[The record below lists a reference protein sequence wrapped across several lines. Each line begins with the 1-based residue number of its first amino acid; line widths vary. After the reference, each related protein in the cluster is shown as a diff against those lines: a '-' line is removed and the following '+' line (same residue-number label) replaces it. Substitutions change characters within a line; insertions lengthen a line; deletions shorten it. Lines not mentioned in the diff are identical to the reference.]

1 MHRRRLSRRPCRFG
15 RQVPRPPLAQHLTGT
30 LPMPRY
36 RFCCPLEPWAGMHR
50 PPTGPRCATSG
61 IWAGHLSRRRQ
72 QPFADDGRPSPT
84 RPRSGTANG
93 VSRQGAERSSRTCVR
108 RSGPASPRGNRAIAS
123 GNAAQH
129 ANGQAPCRPGAGLR
143 GRAEAAEQAARA
155 GAPATL
161 PTGMAE
167 RQWALAVDRRIAV
180 SPLGVSACR
189 PRRTT
194 NEVPEA
200 NAPAAPGEGR
210 RSGETFDLTIR
221 SHILGPCDTHYHSPE
236 SCSHP

>member
-1 MHRRRLSRRPCRFG
+1 MHRCRLSRRPCRFG
-15 RQVPRPPLAQHLTGT
+15 RRVPRPPLAQHLAGT

-108 RSGPASPRGNRAIAS
+108 RSGPASPRGNRAIAN

-143 GRAEAAEQAARA
+143 GRVEGAEQAACA
-155 GAPATL
+155 GTPATAPA
-161 PTGMAE
+161 GMAE
-167 RQWALAVDRRIAV
+167 RSGDGRSLSTGALPSARSALRLAGQDGPPTGFQKQTHRRRQAK
-180 SPLGVSACR
+180 GGAR
-189 PRRTT
+189 EKR
-194 NEVPEA
+194 
-200 NAPAAPGEGR
+200 
-210 RSGETFDLTIR
+210 LT
-221 SHILGPCDTHYHSPE
+221 
-236 SCSHP
+236 